1 MIEKN
6 VVIFVRGEQ
15 TYDGADPDATE
26 LISEGTMSIDDGGA
40 VTVTYQETE
49 LTGMEGTTTRF
60 TIQGDSVVLTRTGSV
75 NSQMVFQKGVRHSSL
90 YETPYGAL
98 TVDVSTLRL
107 AHRLG
112 ERGGRAGGG
121 LHRGRGAPAGQ
132 PQPIQDPHPG
142 EYAVNER

>member
-15 TYDGADPDATE
+15 IYDGSDPDATE

-40 VTVTYQETE
+40 VTLTYQETE

-112 ERGGRAGGG
+112 ERGGVLEA
-121 LHRGRGAPAGQ
+121 
-132 PQPIQDPHPG
+132 D
-142 EYAVNER
+142 YTVAVEHQLVSRNQFKIRIRESMR

>member
-15 TYDGADPDATE
+15 TYDGAGPDATE

-75 NSQMVFQKGVRHSSL
+75 TSQMVFQKGVRHSSL

-112 ERGGRAGGG
+112 ERGGG
-121 LHRGRGAPAGQ
+121 LEAA
-132 PQPIQDPHPG
+132 
-142 EYAVNER
+142 YTVAVEHQLVSRNQFKIRIRESMR

>member
-1 MIEKN
+1 MTMIEKN

-60 TIQGDSVVLTRTGSV
+60 TTPAPTFSCFSTRFT
-75 NSQMVFQKGVRHSSL
+75 SL
-90 YETPYGAL
+90 DAI
-98 TVDVSTLRL
+98 
-107 AHRLG
+107 
-112 ERGGRAGGG
+112 
-121 LHRGRGAPAGQ
+121 PAREKL
-132 PQPIQDPHPG
+132 PPSM
-142 EYAVNER
+142 

>member
-60 TIQGDSVVLTRTGSV
+60 TMQGD
-75 NSQMVFQKGVRHSSL
+75 
-90 YETPYGAL
+90 
-98 TVDVSTLRL
+98 
-107 AHRLG
+107 
-112 ERGGRAGGG
+112 
-121 LHRGRGAPAGQ
+121 
-132 PQPIQDPHPG
+132 
-142 EYAVNER
+142 